1 MKKFEVNPK
10 EELLKEEQYHG
21 GLESL
26 YKNRGDVY
34 VALAM
39 IVIGGFFYY
48 ISSDVKAFL
57 ALVGLTAI
65 VFVGCL
71 LHFIV
76 TYISAKKED
85 GKEKYYITNVRV
97 VIADENGAIK
107 KELVNSKIK
116 KIELEKR
123 GFGGSTVFINKKED
137 QSRKGKAKQFRSKK
151 PVYTSDTFILDHIK
165 GGSEVLRL
173 LESQISK

>member
-21 GLESL
+21 GLESI
-26 YKNRGDVY
+26 YRNRGDIYIAV
-34 VALAM
+34 AM
-39 IVIGGFFYY
+39 IVIGGFFYH
-48 ISSDVKAFL
+48 ISADVKAFL

-65 VFVGCL
+65 VVIACL
-71 LHFIV
+71 VHFIV
-76 TYISAKKED
+76 SYLGAKKED

-97 VIADENGAIK
+97 VIADENDAIK

-116 KIELEKR
+116 KVELDKR
-123 GFGGSTVFINKKED
+123 VMGGSTIFINKKED

-151 PVYTSDTFILDHIK
+151 TVYTSDTFILDHIK
-165 GGSEVLRL
+165 GGSEVLHL
-173 LESQISK
+173 LETQISK